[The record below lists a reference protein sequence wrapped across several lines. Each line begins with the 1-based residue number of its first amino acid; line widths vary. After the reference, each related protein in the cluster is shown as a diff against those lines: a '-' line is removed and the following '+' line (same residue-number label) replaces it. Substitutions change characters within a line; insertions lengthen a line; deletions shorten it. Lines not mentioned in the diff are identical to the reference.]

1 MMGGATTFMMLSC
14 TRRFRDN
21 NPITYKALL
30 LVLKDAVALFNKD
43 KRAAAEI
50 YVNTVGG
57 KETVDE
63 ILESLNDPKNII
75 TTTSQNTLNTR
86 TSCARLARSRL
97 APVPGR
103 ISSSRTRTTCPAAKP
118 AAFQTPQANE
128 GLVGNFHICSM
139 SHSRKLALAPRLV
152 CTWGST
158 GCEATTLRRALSS
171 V

>member
-75 TTTSQNTLNTR
+75 TTTSQNTLKYAHFMREIGTLK
-86 TSCARLARSRL
+86 TSAGSWKDLFFEDAHDL
-97 APVPGR
+97 PG
-103 ISSSRTRTTCPAAKP
+103 S
-118 AAFQTPQANE
+118 
-128 GLVGNFHICSM
+128 
-139 SHSRKLALAPRLV
+139 
-152 CTWGST
+152 
-158 GCEATTLRRALSS
+158 
-171 V
+171 